1 MAGWGRGKEG
11 SMMAGAILAVAA
23 AGLIGLEGVL
33 WKALKRSEERERLEA
48 RKAERRARTAM
59 MVAAGETAIRCTMP
73 KARIVRPS
81 ARRRG
86 W

>member
-1 MAGWGRGKEG
+1 MAGIGCRGKEG
-11 SMMAGAILAVAA
+11 SMTGAILAVAA

-59 MVAAGETAIRCTMP
+59 MVASGETAIRCTMP
-73 KARIVRPS
+73 KARTVRPS
-81 ARRRG
+81 ARRWGR
-86 W
+86 